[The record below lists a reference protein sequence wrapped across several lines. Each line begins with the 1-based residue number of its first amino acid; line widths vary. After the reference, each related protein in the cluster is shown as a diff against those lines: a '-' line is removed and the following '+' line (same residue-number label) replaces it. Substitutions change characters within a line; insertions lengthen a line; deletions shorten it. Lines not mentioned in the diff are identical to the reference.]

1 MKAANLML
9 SDNKPFSVRSNG
21 AWNGSQELMK
31 KVNYI
36 REHNNTKSEDACTHT
51 GWGNGGGSC
60 TWTGW
65 SS

>member
-1 MKAANLML
+1 M
-9 SDNKPFSVRSNG
+9 
-21 AWNGSQELMK
+21 Q

-36 REHNNTKSEDACTHT
+36 REHNNTKNEDACTHT

-60 TWTGW
+60 THTGW